1 MTPIY
6 PLLQFVSQLVEDV
19 YYAREDYQSR
29 GGGVSLTFGQAVE
42 VLDISDGDMWLV
54 KTVDSQTGKVV
65 EGMVPSQ
72 CLVPRPPGLDQTPEH
87 LEAETGQEI
96 PQLKSFPASADTQ
109 LGDHKS
115 SNVVVMPN
123 SLFGA
128 YEPPRSLLLDEPVAD
143 LSLSQEQLHSQKNL
157 ESTGQIVSEG
167 LKRTDPISDL
177 TPSGQTMEGPAV
189 EEPPQLRDFEHTVS
203 HPGNHSTPTGSA
215 SVFRESG
222 PLSSSLHSLP
232 ATFNPPPPST
242 TTLSYNPNEVP
253 SITVS
258 EPELQQVVSDEL
270 KRLQEAAVEVCL
282 DYNTTPSF
290 PLCGI

>member
-1 MTPIY
+1 M
-6 PLLQFVSQLVEDV
+6 
-19 YYAREDYQSR
+19 YYAQEDYQAR

-54 KTVDSQTGKVV
+54 KTVDSQTGKVI

-72 CLVPRPPGLDQTPEH
+72 CLVPRPPGLDRTPEH

-96 PQLKSFPASADTQ
+96 PPLKSSPASAVAQ
-109 LGDHKS
+109 PGDHES
-115 SNVVVMPN
+115 SNVAVMPN

-128 YEPPRSLLLDEPVAD
+128 YEPPRSLLMDEPVAN
-143 LSLSQEQLHSQKNL
+143 LSLSEQQLHSQKNL

-167 LKRTDPISDL
+167 IKRTDPTSDL
-177 TPSGQTMEGPAV
+177 TSPGQPVEDPAV
-189 EEPPQLRDFEHTVS
+189 EEPPKFRDFEHSVS
-203 HPGNHSTPTGSA
+203 HPGNYSKPTSSA
-215 SVFRESG
+215 SVFHESG

-232 ATFNPPPPST
+232 ATFNPPPSST
-242 TTLSYNPNEVP
+242 TTLGYNPNEVP

-270 KRLQEAAVEVCL
+270 RRLQEAAVEVCL
-282 DYNTTPSF
+282 DYSTTPSF
-290 PLCGI
+290 PLCEM